1 MDGFDEYMNLVLDEA
16 EEVSIK
22 KKTRKPLGRILLKG
36 DNITL
41 MMNFSLQ
48 TLKNKQS
55 SSCRLQT
62 FGPPLLLQR
71 LADVVRRLQMFWL
84 RKNKR
89 HLNEG
94 NGYYPVYYTVDM
106 NLHSIWKIMA
116 YLMESEENIEGITS
130 VKDARTICVILRY
143 LRDGGF
149 VSFLFFTYTLKFNI
163 LVIIIIC
170 HVSGFTTCPIT
181 VLAVTRRPM
190 CTFVISKSSKL
201 SSSKSP
207 FGDNSPSSL
216 STLWDPIV
224 TDTWP
229 TPPVSA
235 SNELISLLITGP
247 LTAVNEPVDFFHKI
261 WVSSKLQV
269 KLLTWFGQMIILP
282 TVWLL
287 LEKIHT
293 NDAVVYEVV
302 VSLAV
307 KGRSNHH
314 PFLRQ
319 NPMIMWR
326 QYPPTCS
333 YSCPE
338 VALVGLGKIPVASTV
353 DFSQVT
359 NEASDMVRAD
369 DNFTNGVAAVGE
381 FRFKMLHVNIFM
393 YFSLSLRML
402 GQELALCQTLG
413 VQHRLSQ
420 ILSKLITQD
429 ILMFLR
435 NNQINHIKQSHLSG
449 DTETE
454 EREKNPKLEKVELG
468 KRVNCKYLDFL
479 FIDLSD
485 LYYPVSWE
493 PLRSVID
500 SHFRCLRQLR
510 FSVYEERVVRDGV
523 KVTRAFQSRRNK
535 RDGGFHLW
543 KEAGAKTKPR
553 HSKIL
558 ALPVVGLVVYL
569 GLPMTNVMK
578 FDMTS
583 TNNVP

>member
-1 MDGFDEYMNLVLDEA
+1 MLGYGSKFGSIEKAGGSDVSHA
-16 EEVSIK
+16 VSI
-22 KKTRKPLGRILLKG
+22 TRIDNSSSEKG
-36 DNITL
+36 KRVVSSPSSSSPTL
-41 MMNFSLQ
+41 SSSTSLSSSSWDPSATSAVSLPVPSPFSLSQ
-48 TLKNKQS
+48 DDLCVLS
-55 SSCRLQT
+55 SS
-62 FGPPLLLQR
+62 
-71 LADVVRRLQMFWL
+71 
-84 RKNKR
+84 
-89 HLNEG
+89 
-94 NGYYPVYYTVDM
+94 
-106 NLHSIWKIMA
+106 
-116 YLMESEENIEGITS
+116 
-130 VKDARTICVILRY
+130 
-143 LRDGGF
+143 
-149 VSFLFFTYTLKFNI
+149 LK
-163 LVIIIIC
+163 
-170 HVSGFTTCPIT
+170 
-181 VLAVTRRPM
+181 AA
-190 CTFVISKSSKL
+190 KL

-369 DNFTNGVAAVGE
+369 DNFTNVLDLP
-381 FRFKMLHVNIFM
+381 KHTQ
-393 YFSLSLRML
+393 LSLNLYFVINPPNCLHSLR
-402 GQELALCQTLG
+402 
-413 VQHRLSQ
+413 
-420 ILSKLITQD
+420 ILPC
-429 ILMFLR
+429 M
-435 NNQINHIKQSHLSG
+435 H
-449 DTETE
+449 
-454 EREKNPKLEKVELG
+454 
-468 KRVNCKYLDFL
+468 
-479 FIDLSD
+479 
-485 LYYPVSWE
+485 
-493 PLRSVID
+493 
-500 SHFRCLRQLR
+500 
-510 FSVYEERVVRDGV
+510 
-523 KVTRAFQSRRNK
+523 
-535 RDGGFHLW
+535 
-543 KEAGAKTKPR
+543 
-553 HSKIL
+553 
-558 ALPVVGLVVYL
+558 
-569 GLPMTNVMK
+569 PM
-578 FDMTS
+578 S
-583 TNNVP
+583 